1 MNYWKTDLPQL
12 LFLHD
17 FSLLN
22 AVGKSLRVSWQNQ
35 RGCSSGVEHNL
46 AKVGVEGSNP
56 FTRSSLSQKTTAEI
70 QGEVSCL
77 TDSGRRWCFFTTG
90 QSSSR
95 NLHRSHYGH
104 SEDDMAT
111 IRKRN
116 GRWQAQ
122 IPKSGTRAISRTFTL
137 RQDVREDELM
147 QAR

>member
-1 MNYWKTDLPQL
+1 MFYTV
-12 LFLHD
+12 
-17 FSLLN
+17 
-22 AVGKSLRVSWQNQ
+22 ATRVVPALCWQCE

-56 FTRSSLSQKTTAEI
+56 FTRSSLSRQRPAKKSSQA
-70 QGEVSCL
+70 SCL
-77 TDSGRRWCFFTTG
+77 TDSRQRLCLYAAR

-122 IPKSGTRAISRTFTL
+122 IRKSGTRAISRTFTL
-137 RQDVREDELM
+137 RQDALFGHESRSVFLSCKLM
-147 QAR
+147 FSRKRRS